1 MKKGLNYTI
10 VGILAMIFGV
20 TLFEDIMWLKYVCL
34 ASAIVLTFIGV
45 VLELKKENRKKTVH
59 NY

>member
-1 MKKGLNYTI
+1 
-10 VGILAMIFGV
+10 MIFGV